1 MNAKMLVLSFIVV
14 IAISGCSSIRTTSG
28 QNVQISS
35 SESAMAFEEKTSE
48 GEVTVS
54 LIPKHYQGVLKVDY
68 IINTHTADLSRIN
81 LQEQVSLNTNGKNI
95 KPVNSPLLSGHHDS
109 GTLEFNVEKIS
120 LPFEI
125 IMKNIPDVKLRK
137 IIWE

>member
-68 IINTHTADLSRIN
+68 IINTHTADLSRIT
-81 LQEQVSLNTNGKNI
+81 LKDQFFLNTKAKKK
-95 KPVNSPLLSGHHDS
+95 KPSN
-109 GTLEFNVEKIS
+109 
-120 LPFEI
+120 
-125 IMKNIPDVKLRK
+125 
-137 IIWE
+137 